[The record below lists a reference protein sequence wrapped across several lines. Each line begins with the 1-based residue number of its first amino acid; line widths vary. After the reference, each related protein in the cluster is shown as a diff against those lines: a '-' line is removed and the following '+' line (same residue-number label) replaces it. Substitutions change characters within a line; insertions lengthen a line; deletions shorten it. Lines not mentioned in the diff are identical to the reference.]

1 MDKHK
6 DNEILLVTDNLLKF
20 VAGVMDLSK
29 PEIELLNNVYREI
42 SEATGIDTAL
52 ELYRLFKG
60 QQVTFPVRFLN
71 PVCVKQ
77 RIIEEY
83 DGNNM
88 SQLARKYDYSEKTI
102 RRIIKNSLEE

>member
-6 DNEILLVTDNLLKF
+6 DNGILLEKKDLLQC
-20 VAGVMDLSK
+20 VGGVVFMSK
-29 PEIELLNNVYREI
+29 YDAELLNHVYREI
-42 SEATGIDTAL
+42 SEATGTDTAI

-71 PVCVKQ
+71 PDVVRE

-83 DGNNM
+83 DG
-88 SQLARKYDYSEKTI
+88 
-102 RRIIKNSLEE
+102 KNVAVLFLLERVKSSA

>member
-6 DNEILLVTDNLLKF
+6 DNGILLATNNLVKF

-29 PEIELLNNVYREI
+29 PDNELLNNVYREI

-71 PVCVKQ
+71 PACVKQ
-77 RIIEEY
+77 RIVEEY
-83 DGNNM
+83 PSKSRNM
-88 SQLARKYDYSEKTI
+88 GTMALCLFISVFASNLPI
-102 RRIIKNSLEE
+102 